1 VGEERKGR
9 TIGFDESPRIYWT
22 GASGARRR
30 SKDES
35 PRRMREKREEALI
48 FYMSIHDTQI
58 LSSKRIESTQGSLA
72 PR

>member
-35 PRRMREKREEALI
+35 PRRMREERR
-48 FYMSIHDTQI
+48 SVDI
-58 LSSKRIESTQGSLA
+58 LHEH
-72 PR
+72 P